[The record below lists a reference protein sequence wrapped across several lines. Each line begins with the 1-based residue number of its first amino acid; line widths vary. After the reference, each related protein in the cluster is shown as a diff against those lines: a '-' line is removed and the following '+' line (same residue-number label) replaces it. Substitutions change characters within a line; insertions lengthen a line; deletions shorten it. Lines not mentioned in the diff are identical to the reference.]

1 MKAAIIKKPGTI
13 VVEEFPTPSP
23 AVGEILLKVEACAI
37 CGTDQRV
44 LKGEKHVDVPIVEHE
59 ITGTVVEIGK
69 EVKDV
74 HIGERYAIQTVIG
87 CGHCPM
93 CEIHRENLCENG
105 FKAMGYQWNGG
116 FAEYMIMPKEG
127 IDQGCLIPIPDD
139 FSANLGTLIEP
150 LSCCI
155 NGMRI
160 IPFETMNHVVVFGGG
175 IIGVLN
181 GMVAKFR
188 GAKTITIMDVSQ
200 ERLDLLKEL
209 GLPFDNYI
217 NSALNNPETWVKEH
231 TNGRGV
237 DVVVVAASVKSLVA
251 VGMKLLARDGHLSI
265 FAGMPKSDPTDLI
278 DLNLIH
284 YPELHIHGA
293 NSSVLRDYIDARE
306 MISSRK
312 QDFARLVT
320 HEFSLAD
327 FNKAVEIQGNPA
339 NKALKVIIVP

>member
-1 MKAAIIKKPGTI
+1 MKAAVIKKPGTI
-13 VVEEFPTPSP
+13 EVEEFTTPSP
-23 AVGEILLKVEACAI
+23 ASGEVLLKVEACAI

-44 LKGEKHVDVPIVEHE
+44 LKGEKHVDVPIVGHE
-59 ITGTVVEIGK
+59 ITGTVIEIGK

-74 HIGERYAIQTVIG
+74 HVGERYAIQTVIG

-209 GLPFDNYI
+209 GLPFDNYV

-237 DVVVVAASVKSLVA
+237 DAVVVAASVKSLVA

-306 MISSRK
+306 MIASRK
-312 QDFARLVT
+312 EDFARLVT
-320 HEFSLAD
+320 HEFTLDD
-327 FNKAVEIQGNPA
+327 FNKAVDIQGNPA